1 MMAEHCE
8 FAPPRFKYI
17 HPMQDVASLKA
28 EVDAGFR
35 SRSSVISELG
45 NDPGQVD
52 AERAADFAREESL
65 NLLTMEEKKARADIA
80 LTWAQVDATR
90 AAKVTTAATQK
101 AQPATNA
108 QALKIE
114 NAKLEQ
120 ALSESEAAKLK
131 LETAKLEVE
140 ASKLG
145 LEELKRPFP

>member
-1 MMAEHCE
+1 M
-8 FAPPRFKYI
+8 
-17 HPMQDVASLKA
+17 ASLNA
-28 EVDAGFR
+28 EVAAGFR
-35 SRSSVISELG
+35 SRSSVIAELG
-45 NDPGQVD
+45 NDPDQVD
-52 AERAADFAREESL
+52 AERAADAAREESL
-65 NLLTMEEKKARADIA
+65 NLLSVEEKHARADIA
-80 LTWAQVDATR
+80 LTWAQVDAAR
-90 AAKVTTAATQK
+90 AQAKVTTAATQK

-120 ALSESEAAKLK
+120 ALSESQAAKLK